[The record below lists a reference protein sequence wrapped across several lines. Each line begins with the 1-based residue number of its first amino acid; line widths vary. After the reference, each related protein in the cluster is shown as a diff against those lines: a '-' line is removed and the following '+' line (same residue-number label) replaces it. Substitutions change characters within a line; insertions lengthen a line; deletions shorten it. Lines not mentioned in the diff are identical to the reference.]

1 MAASRPRNDGEK
13 WDSPNQQIC
22 SAILRFLVILT
33 FCKQKGVGM
42 KKGWNKA
49 FKRILAQADQE
60 LKEFERSW
68 DATLQRLADEWNKV
82 ADARDKEGR

>member
-1 MAASRPRNDGEK
+1 MGQSQSTD
-13 WDSPNQQIC
+13 
-22 SAILRFLVILT
+22 L
-33 FCKQKGVGM
+33 FCDTEVSGDTDVLQTRGVGM

-49 FKRILAQADQE
+49 FKRILAQADRE